1 MRPASVTGR
10 CDAGSHAGWRVAAP
24 RIETRKAA
32 GREGGITARVR
43 ASPPA
48 AAKAGAMAHRVR
60 PDRMLPPTEN

>member
-1 MRPASVTGR
+1 M
-10 CDAGSHAGWRVAAP
+10 AAP